1 VLAAHALGVVL
12 VAVLA
17 GRLGRRVHLVAA
29 IPPAVAVAAAA
40 AAAPGVLAGRPVVE
54 RYAWAGSLGLDAVLR
69 LDAFALLMVALVAG
83 IGVLVFV
90 YAGEYFA
97 GSSRGHATFAATLLG
112 FSGAMLG
119 LVLSDNALLL
129 FVFWELTS
137 ATSYLLI
144 GTDDRRPEAR
154 GAALHAY
161 VITGGGGLAL
171 LAGLVLLG
179 QQAGTTTISGLVA
192 DPPTGPLAEAGVV
205 LVLLGAFTKSAQ
217 VPFIAWLPGAMAAP
231 TPVSAYLHSATM
243 VKAGVYLV
251 ARLAPA
257 FAGTSAVWRP
267 LVLTVGVL
275 TMLAGGLRALR
286 QYDLKRLLAYGTVAQ
301 LGFLVVLL
309 GVGTPEATWAGC
321 VLLLAHAAFKATL
334 FMGVGIV
341 DHQAHT
347 RDLRRLSGLG
357 RRLPWLFAVLAGAGA
372 SMAGLPPLLGFLA
385 KEEAFAALGE
395 AGQGLALAGVVT
407 GSALT
412 TAYTARLLVDG
423 LWRTRTGPDV
433 VDPTEVPAPPAAFVA
448 PAALLT
454 TLSLVAGVAPVLVDG
469 LVNAAATA
477 LDPAWKGSELALWH
491 GFTTELALS
500 GVTLVAGLA
509 LWAVAARLRRVPL
522 LPGGGE
528 VFEAAVHGLQVGAA
542 RLTGAIQTGSLPIYL
557 SVIALTVVIV
567 PGVVLVT
574 RGAAP
579 ALPDL
584 FGDAVQGLVALVVVV
599 GAVIAAGTGRRFTAV
614 LFLGAIGYG
623 VAVLF
628 VIQGAPDL
636 ALTQFLFE
644 TLSLVVFVLVL
655 RHLPDRFAVRPLP
668 TDRLVR
674 AGVATLVG
682 VFVAGFAV
690 VVTAARTAPPV
701 GREYLDLA
709 LPEAQGRNV
718 VNTILVDFRALDTL
732 GEITVLIVA
741 ALGVTSLVAVAR
753 ERRARRA
760 APAEP
765 ELEEAGT

>member
-1 VLAAHALGVVL
+1 MGVAL
-12 VAVLA
+12 VAALA
-17 GRLGRRVHLVAA
+17 GRLGRGVYLVAA
-29 IPPAVAVAAAA
+29 VPPAAAVVAGAVVA
-40 AAAPGVLAGRPVVE
+40 PDVLAGRVLTE
-54 RYAWAGSLGLDAVLR
+54 SHAWAGSLGLEVQLR
-69 LDAFALLMVALVAG
+69 LDAFALLMVALVSG
-83 IGVLVFV
+83 VGVLVFL
-90 YAGEYFA
+90 YATQYFA
-97 GSSRGHATFAATLLG
+97 GGARRHATFAATLLG

-161 VITGGGGLAL
+161 LVTGGGGLAL

-192 DPPTGPLAEAGVV
+192 DPPTGPLAEAGLV

-243 VKAGVYLV
+243 VKAGIYLI

-257 FAGTSAVWRP
+257 FATSSTVWRP

-275 TMLAGGLRALR
+275 TMLAGGRRALR
-286 QYDLKRLLAYGTVAQ
+286 QHDLKRLLAYGTVGQ

-309 GVGTPEATWAGC
+309 GAGTPEATFAGC
-321 VLLLAHAAFKATL
+321 LLLVAHAAFKATL

-347 RDLRRLSGLG
+347 RDLRRLSDL
-357 RRLPWLFAVLAGAGA
+357 RRALPGLFAVMIGAGV

-385 KEEAFAALGE
+385 KEEAFAALREG
-395 AGQGLALAGVVT
+395 GQTLVLAGVVV

-412 TAYTARLLVDG
+412 VAYTARLLVDG
-423 LWRTRTGPDV
+423 FLRVRSGPDV
-433 VDPTEVPAPPAAFVA
+433 VGPGAVARPSWAFVA
-448 PAALLT
+448 PAAALT
-454 TLSLVAGVAPVLVDG
+454 VGSLAAGVFPQLVDG
-469 LVNAAATA
+469 LVNAAALA
-477 LDPAWKGSELALWH
+477 LDPAWEGYTLALWH
-491 GFTTELALS
+491 GFTPELALS
-500 GVTLVAGLA
+500 GVTLAGGLA
-509 LWAVAARLRRVPL
+509 IWRLAGRTGRLALPE

-528 VFEAAVHGLQVGAA
+528 VFESGVHALQVGAA
-542 RLTGAIQTGSLPIYL
+542 RLTGVLQNGSLPLYL
-557 SVIALTVVIV
+557 SVISLTVVSV
-567 PGVVLVT
+567 PGVVLLT
-574 RGAAP
+574 RGARL

-584 FGDAVQGLVALVVVV
+584 AANAVQGLVVVVIV
-599 GAVIAAGTGRRFTAV
+599 VAAVIAAGTGRRFAAV

-655 RHLPDRFAVRPLP
+655 RHLPDRFAIRPP
-668 TDRLVR
+668 GTFRLFR
-674 AGVATLVG
+674 AVVATAVG
-682 VFVAGFAV
+682 VFVAGFALV
-690 VVTAARTAPPV
+690 VVQARTAPSV

-709 LPEAQGRNV
+709 LPEAEGRNV
-718 VNTILVDFRALDTL
+718 VNTILVDFRGLDTL

-753 ERRARRA
+753 QRRRGHETAAR
-760 APAEP
+760 EP